1 MFIRPVC
8 PVVLASW
15 ADAAHGQHKA
25 ARRSSNVLAI
35 RAAWIVGRAS
45 WVEPP
50 LTLALSQ
57 GERGVSLFF
66 LPSSP
71 PFSKVERG
79 VSLFFLPSSPPFSQ
93 GEKAGHPQHP
103 LSSWERDR
111 VREMNG
117 DW

>member
-25 ARRSSNVLAI
+25 ARRRSNVLAA
-35 RAAWIVGRAS
+35 RAAWNVGRAS
-45 WVEPP
+45 WAEPP

-57 GERGVSLFF
+57 G
-66 LPSSP
+66 
-71 PFSKVERG
+71 ERG